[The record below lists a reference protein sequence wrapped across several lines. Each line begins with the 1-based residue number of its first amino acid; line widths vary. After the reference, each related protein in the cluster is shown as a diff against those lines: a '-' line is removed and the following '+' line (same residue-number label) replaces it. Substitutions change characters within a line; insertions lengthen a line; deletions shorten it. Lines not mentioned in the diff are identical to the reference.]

1 MVGITLT
8 RYRARFGS
16 GPKQLVSFA
25 LLGAFLFL
33 GGCMTAQGAAQLG
46 RSEHPKVV
54 AASGGVYNRPGVAA
68 YVTRVGQKLVP
79 HINEGAGAGDTAGAF
94 VFTTLD
100 SPAVNAFALPGGY
113 TYVTRGLLALVND
126 EAELAS
132 VLGHEITHVTEAH
145 TAERYNRAQA
155 AGIGALLV
163 GLATGSDDLMNATG
177 YGSQLFLMNY
187 SRGQEFE
194 SDRRGVALI
203 DRAGYDPF
211 AMGDFLRA
219 MGAQSTLS
227 ARISGK
233 DYNPGRVDYFSTHPN
248 TAQRVSQA
256 YDLARERGGARGAKT
271 RGRDAYLDHID
282 GILYGDSP
290 DQGVVRGRRFSHP
303 EMRFEFVAP
312 EGFVLQ
318 NTAAALMGG
327 GPGGAT
333 FQFDGAPDYRP
344 GSLLADYISGVWALK
359 LRINIGPVRQTR
371 TNGIAT
377 ASASARVQTGNGPVD
392 VRLVA
397 FAQSPERIFRF
408 LIVVPT
414 AKSPALTPGVDAMLA
429 SYRRLTVKQADAL
442 KPLWLR
448 VVTVKRGDTIAG
460 LSRRM
465 AFDDYREERLR
476 VLNNMGKSDTLRIGQ
491 RVKIVIQ

>member
-1 MVGITLT
+1 MMGKLLM
-8 RYRARFGS
+8 RYEPRSGS
-16 GPKQLVSFA
+16 VPKRLVS
-25 LLGAFLFL
+25 LGLIGAFLFL
-33 GGCMTAQGAAQLG
+33 GGCMTSQGAAQLG

-54 AASGGVYNRPGVAA
+54 AASGGVYNRPDVTA

-79 HINEGAGAGDTAGAF
+79 HINDGAGAGDTAGAF

-100 SPAVNAFALPGGY
+100 TPTVNAFALPGGY

-163 GLATGSDDLMNATG
+163 GLATGSDDLMNVTG

-194 SDRRGVALI
+194 SDRRGVSLI

-211 AMGDFLRA
+211 AMGDFLGA

-227 ARISGK
+227 AKIAGK

-248 TAQRVSQA
+248 TQQRVSQA
-256 YDLARERGGARGAKT
+256 WGLARDRGAVRDVKG

-290 DQGVVRGRRFSHP
+290 DQGFVRGRRFSHP

-318 NTAAALMGG
+318 NTAAALIGG
-327 GPGGAT
+327 SPDGAS

-344 GSLLADYISGVWALK
+344 GSLLADYISGVWAPKLK
-359 LRINIGPVRQTR
+359 INIGSVRQTR

-377 ASASARVQTGNGPVD
+377 ASASARVQTGNGFVD

-397 FAQSPERIFRF
+397 LAQSPERIFRF
-408 LIVVPT
+408 LIVMPAV
-414 AKSPALTPGVDAMLA
+414 KSRALTPGIDAMLA
-429 SYRRLTVKQADAL
+429 SYSRLTAKQAAEL

-448 VVTVKRGDTIAG
+448 VVTVSQGDTISR

-465 AFDDYREERLR
+465 AFDDYREERFR
-476 VLNNMGKSDTLRIGQ
+476 VLNNIGKSDTLRIGQ
-491 RVKIVIQ
+491 RVKLVVQ